1 MARRLVSVLCSVA
14 LLGGMTGCAPQQ
26 YGSPQEAAANA
37 CSALGTKAL
46 QGALIGGVGG
56 AAGGAA
62 IGAAAGRGRGAAIGA
77 GIGLL
82 AGALG
87 GLAVGNRLDRDDC
100 AQAQIALQQA
110 ATAPTGRV
118 ASWRSPTGSYGSFT
132 PVSANFDRN
141 GQTCRSFR
149 TNTVLTGHEPVE
161 DQGVTCRDT
170 AGDWHR
176 VA

>member
-1 MARRLVSVLCSVA
+1 MKHLASIVCSVA
-14 LLGGMTGCAPQQ
+14 LLGGTAGCAPQQ

-46 QGALIGGVGG
+46 QGALVGGVGG

-62 IGAAAGRGRGAAIGA
+62 IGAAAGRGKGAAIGA

-87 GLAVGNRLDRDDC
+87 GLAVGNQLDRNDC

-110 ATAPTGRV
+110 ATAPTGQV
-118 ASWRSPTGSYGSFT
+118 ASWRSPTGSYGSYT
-132 PVSANFDRN
+132 PISANFSRN

-149 TNTVLTGHEPVE
+149 TNTVITGHEAVT
-161 DQGVTCRDT
+161 DQGITCRDS

-176 VA
+176 EA

>member
-1 MARRLVSVLCSVA
+1 MARRFISALCSVA
-14 LLGGMTGCAPQQ
+14 LVGGMAGCAPQR

-46 QGALIGGVGG
+46 SGALIGGLGG

-62 IGAAAGRGRGAAIGA
+62 IGGAAGRGKGAAIGA
-77 GIGLL
+77 GVGLL

-87 GLAVGNRLDRDDC
+87 GLAVGSQLDRNDC

-110 ATAPTGRV
+110 ATAPVGQV
-118 ASWRSPTGSYGSFT
+118 ASWRSPTGSYGSYT
-132 PVSANFDRN
+132 PVSATFDRN
-141 GQTCRSFR
+141 GQVCRQFR
-149 TNTVLTGHEPVE
+149 TNTVITGHEPVQ